1 MTYCQHSRFTSNMVD
16 QYKDTFKSS
25 VLQLVE
31 FYTISRLVVKRDSGI
46 DRTIRIIECNLTVRF
61 VPFNITQQYDRAILD
76 FGNVTNTGAVTNDV
90 SEEVIIIEWDAVVIQ
105 NPLTDDAEDYWVS
118 AGAEYNTETEI
129 WVGQAS
135 FNLLT
140 TLPVSTR
147 LHCKCHDEHTQSPT
161 HMKCDY

>member
-1 MTYCQHSRFTSNMVD
+1 M
-16 QYKDTFKSS
+16 
-25 VLQLVE
+25 
-31 FYTISRLVVKRDSGI
+31 
-46 DRTIRIIECNLTVRF
+46 
-61 VPFNITQQYDRAILD
+61 PFNVTQQYDRAILD

-105 NPLTDDAEDYWVS
+105 NPLTDDTEDYWVS

-140 TLPVSTR
+140 TLPVSMQ
-147 LHCKCHDEHTQSPT
+147 LHWCHNDHTHTHPLTQSMVNILGPCYELSRICLPFIAV
-161 HMKCDY
+161 K

>member
-1 MTYCQHSRFTSNMVD
+1 M
-16 QYKDTFKSS
+16 
-25 VLQLVE
+25 
-31 FYTISRLVVKRDSGI
+31 
-46 DRTIRIIECNLTVRF
+46 
-61 VPFNITQQYDRAILD
+61 PFNVTQQYDRAILD

-105 NPLTDDAEDYWVS
+105 NPLTDDTEDYWVS

-140 TLPVSTR
+140 TLPVSICNYIGVTTII
-147 LHCKCHDEHTQSPT
+147 HTLT
-161 HMKCDY
+161 HSHKMWLIF